1 MDITI
6 RCIYNKNMTDK
17 PPIDPPGTLADL
29 NCTGYRLRKA
39 ARRVTALY
47 DASLAPAGL
56 TVTQFSI
63 LVMIATAGYRPMS
76 GLADAMGMDASTL
89 TRTLKRLIDSGDVV
103 VVAGEDRRTKRVA
116 LTEKG
121 QETVVAAVPY
131 WRAAQKRVER
141 AMGGEITQLHQLLSK
156 VSKAAVPDGA
166 EPSAG
171 QRAEAVDLPI
181 R

>member
-1 MDITI
+1 
-6 RCIYNKNMTDK
+6 MTGK
-17 PPIDPPGTLADL
+17 PPIDSPGALTDL

-47 DASLAPAGL
+47 DASLAPTGL

-63 LVMIATAGYRPMS
+63 LVMIATAGPRPMS

-103 VVAGEDRRTKRVA
+103 VEAGEDRRTKRVA
-116 LTEKG
+116 LTEQG
-121 QETVVAAVPY
+121 RETVIAAVPH

-141 AMGGEITQLHQLLSK
+141 AMGGEIAELHKLLGK
-156 VSKAAVPDGA
+156 VSKAAA
-166 EPSAG
+166 NEL
-171 QRAEAVDLPI
+171 EAPQI
-181 R
+181 NRPTTA